1 MMGFGFLM
9 MFLVIGVPLV
19 GIAILVVWLVDRA
32 KK

>member
-9 MFLVIGVPLV
+9 MFLVFGLPVAGVV
-19 GIAILVVWLVDRA
+19 ILLIWLMKLS